1 MEEFVIMFGGLFAI
15 LGVLFV
21 VTRLSEI
28 RPKTSAL
35 VKTSTAT
42 EEELLQ
48 MIPDKLAQATEA
60 RDSSGSMKPEM
71 PPRTNAKPS
80 VLRFLPI
87 AFYIIACLGF
97 SGWIIIALNLGSWEA
112 FGYAIGSTIAC
123 LGSGRVIEL
132 LQIIADELQQKRL
145 SESP

>member
-1 MEEFVIMFGGLFAI
+1 MNDFVIMFGGLFAI
-15 LGVLFV
+15 LGALFV
-21 VTRLSEI
+21 VTRLLAI

-42 EEELLQ
+42 EEELFET
-48 MIPDKLAQATEA
+48 IPDKLAQATKA

-112 FGYAIGSTIAC
+112 FGYGIGSTIAC

-132 LQIIADELQQKRL
+132 LQNIDDKLEQKRT
-145 SESP
+145 SDSP